1 MTYTERNFEEHIEKF
16 FKSKSFNSY
25 KSEEFYNKKFCLVPK
40 DLFTFLE
47 KTQTKKLDLLKN
59 NMEMILK
66 KNL

>member
-25 KSEEFYNKKFCLVPK
+25 KWKEFYNKKFCLVPK

-47 KTQTKKLDLLKN
+47 KTQTN
-59 NMEMILK
+59 YILK
-66 KNL
+66 KQYGEDFEENF